1 MLLFSFKTINCQ
13 IVGVIL
19 EEEITY
25 FVLLIFFVKYF
36 TANEY
41 SKYRITSTEYVHIIT
56 KQLFPSVVQGC

>member
-25 FVLLIFFVKYF
+25 FVLLIFYFIFVKYF

-41 SKYRITSTEYVHIIT
+41 SKYRIT
-56 KQLFPSVVQGC
+56 